1 MTDGTWKN
9 PWMLTA
15 VGMILV
21 AVAGFGTGLFLA
33 NWSGKRDKMAP
44 RVALSTRV
52 ESVPTRGTVDACNQ
66 SAAIQAGQRENT
78 KDTVVAG
85 GGTLYGLNENKKHDE
100 RYRDAYAACMLSR
113 GYMAWR

>member
-1 MTDGTWKN
+1 MTQGTWKN

-21 AVAGFGTGLFLA
+21 AAAGFGTGLLLA
-33 NWSGKRDKMAP
+33 NWSGKSDKMAP
-44 RVALSTRV
+44 SVALSTRV
-52 ESVPTRGTVDACNQ
+52 ESVPTQGTIDACNQ
-66 SAAIQAGQRENT
+66 SAATQAGPRENT

-100 RYRDAYAACMLSR
+100 RYRDAYAACIQSR
-113 GYMAWR
+113 GYMA